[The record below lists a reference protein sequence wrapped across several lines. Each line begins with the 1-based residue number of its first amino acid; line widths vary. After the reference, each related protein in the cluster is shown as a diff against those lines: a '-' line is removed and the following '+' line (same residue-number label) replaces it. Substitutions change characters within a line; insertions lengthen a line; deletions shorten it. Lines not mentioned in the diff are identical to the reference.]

1 MKKNTKFWAAL
12 AGAVFLLS
20 GTILFV
26 GCSKNDASADGSKIV
41 ELPELSA
48 KIDSERV
55 RVSGFRDEGTGRE
68 YIIVQGN
75 SGIAIVPRQNNS
87 SARVFEN
94 EETPEQNDGILV
106 PIDPRQQNG
115 ETMEEFMRRM
125 QEFMNPRKMPR

>member
-1 MKKNTKFWAAL
+1 MEKNTKFGAAL
-12 AGAVFLLS
+12 AGAVLLL
-20 GTILFV
+20 GGAVLFV
-26 GCSKNDASADGSKIV
+26 GCSKNNVSAVGSKIV

-55 RVSGFRDEGTGRE
+55 RISGFKDEETGKE
-68 YIIVQGN
+68 YIVVQGN
-75 SGIAIVPRQNNS
+75 SGIAIVPRQNGS

-94 EETPEQNDGILV
+94 KETPEQNDGILV

-125 QEFMNPRKMPR
+125 QEFMNPHKMPR